1 MIARALILF
10 TLALSGI
17 GAAHAFSQHSAL
29 DRQARILD
37 PQASIVAYGP
47 GSDKQDPP

>member
-10 TLALSGI
+10 ALALSGI

-29 DRQARILD
+29 DRPAWLLDAQAG
-37 PQASIVAYGP
+37 IVACGP